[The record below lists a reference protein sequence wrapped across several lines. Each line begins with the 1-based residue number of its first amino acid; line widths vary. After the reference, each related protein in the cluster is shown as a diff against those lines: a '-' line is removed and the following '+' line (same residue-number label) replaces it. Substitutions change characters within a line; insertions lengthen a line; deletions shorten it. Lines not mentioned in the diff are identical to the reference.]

1 MRVIRINP
9 AHDPAAL
16 AKVFQ
21 ADRRMQIRDFF
32 VAEDAE
38 RIHELLS
45 TGTPWWLAYNVGSKV
60 EQLPPEYLATLTQTQ
75 LNQMLQ
81 GIQER
86 ARTQYQFLYQFYP
99 MVSTYFA
106 PTAEQAPIQAA
117 YEFLNSPSSL
127 DFFRALTERPD
138 IKWADAQATLY
149 RSGNFL
155 KSHTDQDEGG
165 HRVAAYVLNFTRLWE
180 RDWGGYLQF
189 FDEQHDIEKA
199 YRPIFNALNIF
210 SVPQDHSVGMVSSFC
225 YGLRYSITG
234 WLRSDEP
241 PGPFGRVAS

>member
-1 MRVIRINP
+1 MIRINP
-9 AHDPAAL
+9 AHDPDVLKL
-16 AKVFQ
+16 AFQ

-32 VAEDAE
+32 IAEDAE
-38 RIHELLS
+38 RIHGLLS
-45 TGTPWWLAYNVGSKV
+45 SETPWWLAYNVGSEV
-60 EQLPPEYLATLTQTQ
+60 RQLPPDYLASLSQAE
-75 LNQMLQ
+75 LNQILG

-99 MVSTYFA
+99 MVSNYFT
-106 PTAEQAPIQAA
+106 PTAPKLGILAA
-117 YEFLNSPSSL
+117 YEFLNSPASL
-127 DFFRALTERPD
+127 DFFRALTGRPD
-138 IKWADAQATLY
+138 IRWADAQATLY

-155 KSHTDQDEGG
+155 KSHSDLDEGG
-165 HRVAAYVLNFTRLWE
+165 HRVAAYVFNFTKLWE

-189 FDEQHDIEKA
+189 FDPQHDIEKA
-199 YRPIFNALNIF
+199 YRPIFNALNVF

-241 PGPFGRVAS
+241 PGAFGRVSG

>member
-16 AKVFQ
+16 AKAFE
-21 ADRRMQIRDFF
+21 AERRLQVRDFL

-38 RIHELLS
+38 RIHDLLH
-45 TGTPWWLAYNVGSKV
+45 TRTPWWLVYNVGSKV
-60 EQLPPEYLATLTQTQ
+60 EQLPPEYLAMRNQAQ
-75 LNQMLQ
+75 LNQILH
-81 GIQER
+81 GVQER

-99 MVSTYFA
+99 LVSMYFT
-106 PTAEQAPIQAA
+106 PTAKPAPVAAA
-117 YEFLNSPSSL
+117 YEFLNSPVML
-127 DFFRALTERPD
+127 DFARTLTGRSD
-138 IKWADAQATLY
+138 IQWADAQATLY

-165 HRVAAYVLNFTRLWE
+165 HRAAAYVLNFTKVWE

-189 FDEQHDIEKA
+189 FDERHDIEKA

-234 WLRSDEP
+234 WFRTDAP
-241 PGPFGRVAS
+241 PGPFGRFTG

>member
-16 AKVFQ
+16 AKVYQ
-21 ADRRMQIRDFF
+21 AGGRMQIRDFF

-38 RIHELLS
+38 RIHGLLS
-45 TGTPWWLAYNVGSKV
+45 TGTPWWLVYNVGSKV
-60 EQLPPEYLATLTQTQ
+60 EQLPPEYLATLSQAQ
-75 LNQMLQ
+75 LNQMLH

-99 MVSTYFA
+99 MVSTYFT

-127 DFFRALTERPD
+127 DFFRALTGRPD
-138 IKWADAQATLY
+138 IRWADAQATLY

-155 KSHTDQDEGG
+155 KSHNDQDEGG
-165 HRVAAYVLNFTRLWE
+165 HRVAAYVLNFTKLWE

-189 FDEQHDIEKA
+189 FDAQHDIEKA